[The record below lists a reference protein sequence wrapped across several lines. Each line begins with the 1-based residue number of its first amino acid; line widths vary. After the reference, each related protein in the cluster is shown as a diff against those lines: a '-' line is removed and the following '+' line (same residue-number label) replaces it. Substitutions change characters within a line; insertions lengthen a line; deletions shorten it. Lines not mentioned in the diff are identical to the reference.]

1 MKTNTKRAFSLLAS
15 LALSLTSFGQEEE
28 KKKGWADKAGP
39 DYLSPFNVIGTKADI
54 PALKG
59 SGSVIDKSDLDKFY
73 YTDIND
79 ILRQVPGVYVRPE
92 TGYGFFPNVSLRGI
106 DPNRSAKVTLM
117 EDGIPTAPTPYAD
130 PSAYYGP
137 TAGRMAGFEVLKGS
151 SSLKH
156 GPNTTGGVINY
167 LSTPIPNQQLS
178 HLRASYGTDN
188 ERVAH
193 AYSGGRTDFGGGK
206 LGYLLEL
213 YDHRSDGFHTL
224 KSLNGAPDRNAPI
237 ERTDIL
243 LKLSYEFGEGDYL
256 EFKAGR
262 MDMDADVSYQG
273 LSKADYAANPYQRYA
288 NTDTDN
294 MDADQTR
301 YYLRYNKEFSD
312 SLSMSA
318 TVFLN
323 EFNRN
328 WLKLAKVGTS
338 SASTTKVGKGVY
350 ADATLVSIL
359 KGETNG
365 YYEVKSNDRSYES
378 KGILANFDYKVG
390 INDIDVG
397 FRYIED
403 DYDKNPYYTDKYTV
417 TVAGGTTTRSK
428 VVDDGSANYAYKDA
442 EAFEAYIV
450 DDIDLGALSL
460 TPGVR
465 YSSIDYANG
474 TNSRSL
480 DDVIIGLGGT
490 YELSDTLGLFSGIH
504 QGHTFPDAES
514 VAAPAADD
522 GQLDQEESLSFEIGA
537 RGIFSDVSFEIAY
550 FNTQLKDMLVLSS
563 LNSGVPGSANIGEGS
578 VDGLE
583 VQVAT
588 DFGSDGGFGIP
599 VSASFTFTNTE
610 FESSTAPDTGYLSG
624 ASAGNEFPY
633 IPDFMMNLRGGLV
646 FDKASTY
653 LNLHYQGSSYTD
665 GGNTSELNKYGSL
678 DWSAFY
684 DVSDG
689 VTVFTKV
696 TNLTDETY
704 VHSMLPDGYRVG
716 KPRTFSVGM
725 SYDF

>member
-1 MKTNTKRAFSLLAS
+1 MKIQKLASMLASTSIAFSAF
-15 LALSLTSFGQEEE
+15 ADDHGE
-28 KKKGWADKAGP
+28 KDQ
-39 DYLSPFNVIGTKADI
+39 LSPFNVIGTKADV
-54 PALKG
+54 PSLKG
-59 SGSVIDKSDLDKFY
+59 SGAILDKSDLDKFY

-92 TGYGFFPNVSLRGI
+92 TGYGFFPNISLRGV

-130 PSAYYGP
+130 PSAYYSP
-137 TAGRMAGFEVLKGS
+137 TAGRMAGFEVLKGT

-213 YDHRSDGFHTL
+213 FDHRSDGFHTL

-262 MDMDADVSYQG
+262 MDMNADVSYQG
-273 LSKADYAANPYQRYA
+273 LSKADYATNPYQRYA

-294 MDADQTR
+294 MDSDQTR

-312 SLSMSA
+312 SLTMST

-338 SASTTKVGKGVY
+338 ASSTTKVGKGVF
-350 ADATLVSIL
+350 ADATLISVL
-359 KGETNG
+359 KGETDG
-365 YYEVKSNDRSYES
+365 YYEVKSNDRSYQS
-378 KGILANFDYKVG
+378 KGILANFDYEVG
-390 INDIDVG
+390 INDIDFG
-397 FRYIED
+397 FSYIED

-417 TVAGGTTTRSK
+417 TVAGTTTTRSK
-428 VVDDGSANYAYKDA
+428 IVDDGSANYAYKDA

-450 DDIDLGALSL
+450 DDIDFGALSL

-474 TNSRSL
+474 TNARSL
-480 DDVIIGLGGT
+480 DDVIVGLGGT

-514 VAAPAADD
+514 VAADN
-522 GQLDQEESLSFEIGA
+522 LDQEESLSFEVGA
-537 RGIFSDVSFEIAY
+537 RGVFSDISFEFAY
-550 FNTQLKDMLVLSS
+550 FNTQLKDMLVLSN
-563 LNSGVPGSANIGEGS
+563 LNNGVAGSANIGEGS
-578 VDGLE
+578 IDGLE
-583 VQVAT
+583 VQLAT
-588 DFGSDGGFGIP
+588 DLGTDGGFGIP

-610 FESSTAPDTGYLSG
+610 FESSTAPTTGYLSG

-633 IPDFMMNLRGGLV
+633 VPDFMMNLRGGLV

-653 LNLHYQGSSYTD
+653 LNFHYQGSSYTD
-665 GGNTSELNKYGSL
+665 GANSNELNKYGSL

-684 DVSDG
+684 DVSEG

-704 VHSMLPDGYRVG
+704 VQSVLPDGYRVG
-716 KPRTFSVGM
+716 KPRAVSVGM

>member
-1 MKTNTKRAFSLLAS
+1 MKIQKLASMLASTSIAFSAF
-15 LALSLTSFGQEEE
+15 ADDHGE
-28 KKKGWADKAGP
+28 KDQ
-39 DYLSPFNVIGTKADI
+39 LSPFNVIGTKADV
-54 PALKG
+54 PSLKG
-59 SGSVIDKSDLDKFY
+59 SGAILDKSDLDKFY

-92 TGYGFFPNVSLRGI
+92 TGYGFFPNISLRGV

-130 PSAYYGP
+130 PSAYYSP
-137 TAGRMAGFEVLKGS
+137 TAGRMAGFEVLKGT

-213 YDHRSDGFHTL
+213 FDHRSDGFHTL

-273 LSKADYAANPYQRYA
+273 LSKADYATNPYQRYA

-294 MDADQTR
+294 MDSDQTR

-312 SLSMSA
+312 SLTMST

-338 SASTTKVGKGVY
+338 ASSTTKVGKGVF
-350 ADATLVSIL
+350 ADATLISVL
-359 KGETNG
+359 KGETDG
-365 YYEVKSNDRSYES
+365 YYEVKSNDRSYQS
-378 KGILANFDYKVG
+378 KGILANFDYEVG
-390 INDIDVG
+390 INDIDFG
-397 FRYIED
+397 FSYIED

-417 TVAGGTTTRSK
+417 TVAGTTTTRSK
-428 VVDDGSANYAYKDA
+428 IVDDGSANYAYKDA

-450 DDIDLGALSL
+450 DDIDFGALSL

-474 TNSRSL
+474 TNARSL
-480 DDVIIGLGGT
+480 DDVIVGLGGT

-514 VAAPAADD
+514 VAADN
-522 GQLDQEESLSFEIGA
+522 LDQEESLSFEVGA
-537 RGIFSDVSFEIAY
+537 RGVFSDISFEFAY
-550 FNTQLKDMLVLSS
+550 FNTQLKDMLVLSN
-563 LNSGVPGSANIGEGS
+563 LNNGVAGSANIGEGS
-578 VDGLE
+578 IDGLE
-583 VQVAT
+583 VQLAT
-588 DFGSDGGFGIP
+588 DLGTDGGFGIP

-610 FESSTAPDTGYLSG
+610 FESSTAPTTGYLSG

-633 IPDFMMNLRGGLV
+633 VPDFMMNLRGGLV

-653 LNLHYQGSSYTD
+653 LNFHYQGSSYTD
-665 GGNTSELNKYGSL
+665 GANSNEHVGQRRPWPVCL
-678 DWSAFY
+678 WSA
-684 DVSDG
+684 SLIRGPPMGRPQTWIWASLAG
-689 VTVFTKV
+689 VTRCAIIIGRRRT
-696 TNLTDETY
+696 
-704 VHSMLPDGYRVG
+704 VG
-716 KPRTFSVGM
+716 GR
-725 SYDF
+725 

>member
-1 MKTNTKRAFSLLAS
+1 MKIQKLASMLASTSIAFSAF
-15 LALSLTSFGQEEE
+15 ADDHGE
-28 KKKGWADKAGP
+28 KDQ
-39 DYLSPFNVIGTKADI
+39 LSPFNVIGTKADV
-54 PALKG
+54 PSLKG
-59 SGSVIDKSDLDKFY
+59 SGAILDKSDLDKFY

-92 TGYGFFPNVSLRGI
+92 TGYGFFPNISLRGV

-130 PSAYYGP
+130 PSAYYSP
-137 TAGRMAGFEVLKGS
+137 TAGRMAGFEVLKGT

-213 YDHRSDGFHTL
+213 FDHRSDGFHTL

-273 LSKADYAANPYQRYA
+273 LSKADYATNPYQRYA

-294 MDADQTR
+294 MDSDQTR

-312 SLSMSA
+312 SLSLST

-328 WLKLAKVGTS
+328 WLKLAKVNS
-338 SASTTKVGKGVY
+338 TKVGKGVY
-350 ADATLVSIL
+350 SDPTLVSVL
-359 KGETNG
+359 KGDTAG
-365 YYEVKSNDRSYES
+365 TYEVKSNDRSYQS
-378 KGILANFDYKVG
+378 KGILANFDYEVG
-390 INDIDVG
+390 INDIDFG
-397 FRYIED
+397 FSYIED

-417 TVAGGTTTRSK
+417 TVAGTTTTRSK
-428 VVDDGSANYAYKDA
+428 IVDDGSANYAYKNA

-450 DDIDLGALSL
+450 DDIDFGALSL

-474 TNSRSL
+474 TNARSL
-480 DDVIIGLGGT
+480 DDVIVGLGGT

-514 VAAPAADD
+514 VAADN
-522 GQLDQEESLSFEIGA
+522 LDQEESLSFEVGA
-537 RGIFSDVSFEIAY
+537 RGVFSDISFEFAY

-563 LNSGVPGSANIGEGS
+563 LNNGVAGSANIGEGS
-578 VDGLE
+578 IDGLE
-583 VQVAT
+583 VQLAT
-588 DFGSDGGFGIP
+588 DLGTDGGFGIP

-610 FESSTAPDTGYLSG
+610 FESSTAPTTGYLSG

-633 IPDFMMNLRGGLV
+633 VPDFMMNLRGGLV

-653 LNLHYQGSSYTD
+653 LNFHYQGSSYTD
-665 GGNTSELNKYGSL
+665 GANSNELNKYGSL

-684 DVSDG
+684 DVSEG

-704 VHSMLPDGYRVG
+704 VQSVLPDGYRVG
-716 KPRTFSVGM
+716 KPRAVSVGM

>member
-1 MKTNTKRAFSLLAS
+1 MKIQKLASMLASTSIAFSAF
-15 LALSLTSFGQEEE
+15 ADDHGE
-28 KKKGWADKAGP
+28 KDQ
-39 DYLSPFNVIGTKADI
+39 LSPFNVIGTKADV
-54 PALKG
+54 PSLKG
-59 SGSVIDKSDLDKFY
+59 SGAILDKSDLDKFY

-92 TGYGFFPNVSLRGI
+92 TGYGFFPNISLRGV

-130 PSAYYGP
+130 PSAYYSP
-137 TAGRMAGFEVLKGS
+137 TAGRMAGFEVLKGT

-213 YDHRSDGFHTL
+213 FDHRSDGFHTL

-262 MDMDADVSYQG
+262 MDMNADVSYQG
-273 LSKADYAANPYQRYA
+273 LSKADYATNPYQRYA

-294 MDADQTR
+294 MDSDQTR

-312 SLSMSA
+312 SLTMST

-338 SASTTKVGKGVY
+338 ASSTTKVGKGVF
-350 ADATLVSIL
+350 ADATLISVL
-359 KGETNG
+359 KGETDG
-365 YYEVKSNDRSYES
+365 YYEVKSNDRSYQS
-378 KGILANFDYKVG
+378 KGILANFDYEVG
-390 INDIDVG
+390 INDIDFG
-397 FRYIED
+397 FSYIED

-417 TVAGGTTTRSK
+417 TVAGTTTTRSK
-428 VVDDGSANYAYKDA
+428 IVDDGSANYAYKDA

-450 DDIDLGALSL
+450 DDIDFGALSL

-474 TNSRSL
+474 TNARSL
-480 DDVIIGLGGT
+480 DDVIVGLGGT

-514 VAAPAADD
+514 VAADN
-522 GQLDQEESLSFEIGA
+522 LDQEESLSFEVGA
-537 RGIFSDVSFEIAY
+537 RGVFSDISFEFAY
-550 FNTQLKDMLVLSS
+550 FNTQLKDMLVLSN
-563 LNSGVPGSANIGEGS
+563 LNNGVAGSANIGEGS
-578 VDGLE
+578 IDGLE
-583 VQVAT
+583 VQLAT
-588 DFGSDGGFGIP
+588 DLGTDGGFGIP

-610 FESSTAPDTGYLSG
+610 FESSTAPTTGYLSG

-633 IPDFMMNLRGGLV
+633 VPDFMMNLRGGLV

-653 LNLHYQGSSYTD
+653 LNFHYQGSSYTD
-665 GGNTSELNKYGSL
+665 GANSNELNKYGSL

-684 DVSDG
+684 DVSEG

-704 VHSMLPDGYRVG
+704 VQSVLPDGYRVG
-716 KPRTFSVGM
+716 KPRTMSVGM

>member
-1 MKTNTKRAFSLLAS
+1 MKIQKLASMLASTSIAFSAF
-15 LALSLTSFGQEEE
+15 ADDHGE
-28 KKKGWADKAGP
+28 KDQ
-39 DYLSPFNVIGTKADI
+39 LSPFNVIGTKADV
-54 PALKG
+54 PSLKG
-59 SGSVIDKSDLDKFY
+59 SGAILDKSDLDKFY

-92 TGYGFFPNVSLRGI
+92 TGYGFFPNISLRGV

-130 PSAYYGP
+130 PSAYYSP
-137 TAGRMAGFEVLKGS
+137 TAGRMAGFEVLKGT

-213 YDHRSDGFHTL
+213 FDHRSDGFHTL

-273 LSKADYAANPYQRYA
+273 LSKADYATNPYQRYA

-294 MDADQTR
+294 MDSDQTR

-312 SLSMSA
+312 SLTMST

-338 SASTTKVGKGVY
+338 ASSTTKVGKGVF
-350 ADATLVSIL
+350 ADATLISVL
-359 KGETNG
+359 KGETDG
-365 YYEVKSNDRSYES
+365 YYEVKSNDRSYQS
-378 KGILANFDYKVG
+378 KGILANFDYEVG
-390 INDIDVG
+390 INDIDFG
-397 FRYIED
+397 FSYIED

-417 TVAGGTTTRSK
+417 TVAGTTTTRSK
-428 VVDDGSANYAYKDA
+428 IVDDGSANYAYKDA

-450 DDIDLGALSL
+450 DDIDFGALSL

-474 TNSRSL
+474 TNARSL
-480 DDVIIGLGGT
+480 DDVIVGLGGT

-514 VAAPAADD
+514 VAADN
-522 GQLDQEESLSFEIGA
+522 LDQEESLSFEVGA
-537 RGIFSDVSFEIAY
+537 RGVFSDISFEFAY
-550 FNTQLKDMLVLSS
+550 FNTHLKDMLVLSN
-563 LNSGVPGSANIGEGS
+563 LNNGVAGSANIGEGS
-578 VDGLE
+578 IDGLE
-583 VQVAT
+583 VQLAT
-588 DFGSDGGFGIP
+588 DLGTDGGFGIP

-610 FESSTAPDTGYLSG
+610 FESSTAPTTGYLSG

-633 IPDFMMNLRGGLV
+633 VPDFMMNLRGGLV

-653 LNLHYQGSSYTD
+653 LNFHYQGSSYTD
-665 GGNTSELNKYGSL
+665 GANSNELNKYGSL

-684 DVSDG
+684 DVSEG

-696 TNLTDETY
+696 TNLSDETY
-704 VHSMLPDGYRVG
+704 VQSVLPDGYRVG
-716 KPRTFSVGM
+716 KPRAVSVGM

>member
-1 MKTNTKRAFSLLAS
+1 MKIQKLASMLASTSIAFSAF
-15 LALSLTSFGQEEE
+15 ADDHGE
-28 KKKGWADKAGP
+28 KDQ
-39 DYLSPFNVIGTKADI
+39 LSPFNVIGTKADV
-54 PALKG
+54 PSLKG
-59 SGSVIDKSDLDKFY
+59 SGAILDKSDLDKFY

-92 TGYGFFPNVSLRGI
+92 TGYGFFPNISLRGV

-130 PSAYYGP
+130 PSAYYSP
-137 TAGRMAGFEVLKGS
+137 TAGRMAGFEVLKGT

-213 YDHRSDGFHTL
+213 FDHRSDGFHTL

-273 LSKADYAANPYQRYA
+273 LSKADYATNPYQRYA

-294 MDADQTR
+294 MDSDQTR

-312 SLSMSA
+312 SLTMST

-338 SASTTKVGKGVY
+338 ASSTTKVGKGVF
-350 ADATLVSIL
+350 ADATLISVL
-359 KGETNG
+359 KGETDG
-365 YYEVKSNDRSYES
+365 YYEVKSNDRSYQS
-378 KGILANFDYKVG
+378 KGILANFDYEVG
-390 INDIDVG
+390 INDIDFG
-397 FRYIED
+397 FSYIED

-417 TVAGGTTTRSK
+417 TVAGTTTTRSK
-428 VVDDGSANYAYKDA
+428 IVDDGSANYAYKDA

-450 DDIDLGALSL
+450 DDIDFGALSL

-474 TNSRSL
+474 TNARSL
-480 DDVIIGLGGT
+480 DDVIVGLGGT

-514 VAAPAADD
+514 VAADN
-522 GQLDQEESLSFEIGA
+522 LDQEESLSFEVGA
-537 RGIFSDVSFEIAY
+537 RGVFSDISFEFAY
-550 FNTQLKDMLVLSS
+550 FNTQLKDMLVLSN
-563 LNSGVPGSANIGEGS
+563 LNNGVAGSANIGEGS
-578 VDGLE
+578 IDGLE
-583 VQVAT
+583 VQLAT
-588 DFGSDGGFGIP
+588 DLGTDGGFGIP

-610 FESSTAPDTGYLSG
+610 FESSTAPTTGYLSG

-633 IPDFMMNLRGGLV
+633 VPDFMMNLRGGLV

-653 LNLHYQGSSYTD
+653 LNFHYQGSSYTD
-665 GGNTSELNKYGSL
+665 GANSNELNKYGSL

-684 DVSDG
+684 DVSEG

-704 VHSMLPDGYRVG
+704 VQSVLPDGYRVG
-716 KPRTFSVGM
+716 KPRAMSVGM

>member
-1 MKTNTKRAFSLLAS
+1 MKIQKLASMLASTSIAFSA
-15 LALSLTSFGQEEE
+15 F
-28 KKKGWADKAGP
+28 ADDHGNK
-39 DYLSPFNVIGTKADI
+39 DILSPFNVIGTKGDVSS
-54 PALKG
+54 LKG
-59 SGSVIDKSDLDKFY
+59 SGSILDKSDLEKFY

-79 ILRQVPGVYVRPE
+79 ILRQVPGVYIRPE
-92 TGYGFFPNVSLRGI
+92 TGYGFFPNISLRGV

-130 PSAYYGP
+130 PSAYYSP
-137 TAGRMAGFEVLKGS
+137 TAGRMAGFEILKGT

-213 YDHRSDGFHTL
+213 FDHRSDGFHTL

-294 MDADQTR
+294 MDSDQTR
-301 YYLRYNKEFSD
+301 YYIRYNKEFSD
-312 SLSMSA
+312 SLSLST

-328 WLKLAKVGTS
+328 WLKLAKVNS
-338 SASTTKVGKGVY
+338 TKVGKGVY
-350 ADATLVSIL
+350 SDPTLVSVL
-359 KGETNG
+359 KGDTAG
-365 YYEVKSNDRSYES
+365 TYEVKSNDRSYQS
-378 KGILANFDYKVG
+378 KGILANFDYEVG
-390 INDIDVG
+390 INDIDFG
-397 FRYIED
+397 FSYIED

-417 TVAGGTTTRSK
+417 TVAGSTTTRSK
-428 VVDDGSANYAYKDA
+428 IVDDGSANYAYKDA
-442 EAFEAYIV
+442 EAFEAYIT
-450 DDIDLGALSL
+450 DDIDFGALSL

-465 YSSIDYANG
+465 YSSIDYVNG
-474 TNSRSL
+474 TNARSL
-480 DDVIIGLGGT
+480 DDVIVGLGGT

-514 VAAPAADD
+514 VAADN
-522 GQLDQEESLSFEIGA
+522 LDQEESLSIEIGA
-537 RGIFSDVSFEIAY
+537 RGVFSDISFEVAY

-563 LNSGVPGSANIGEGS
+563 FNSGVLGSANIGEGS
-578 VDGLE
+578 IDGLE
-583 VQVAT
+583 VQLAT
-588 DFGSDGGFGIP
+588 DLGTDGGFGIP

-610 FESSTAPDTGYLSG
+610 FESSTAPTTGYLSG

-633 IPDFMMNLRGGLV
+633 VPDFMMNLRGGLI

-653 LNLHYQGSSYTD
+653 LNFHYQGSSYTD
-665 GGNTSELNKYGSL
+665 GANSNELNKYGSL

-684 DVSDG
+684 DISEG

-704 VHSMLPDGYRVG
+704 VHSVLPDGYRVG
-716 KPRTFSVGM
+716 KLRAISVGM

>member
-1 MKTNTKRAFSLLAS
+1 MASMALFSNNS
-15 LALSLTSFGQEEE
+15 IGQEE
-28 KKKGWADKAGP
+28 KKGWGDKASP
-39 DYLSPFNVIGTKADI
+39 DYLSPFNVIGTKADVA
-54 PALKG
+54 ALKG
-59 SGSVIDKSDLDKFY
+59 SGSVIDKSDLEKFY

-92 TGYGFFPNVSLRGI
+92 TGYGFFPNISLRGI

-130 PSAYYGP
+130 ASAYYAP
-137 TAGRMAGFEVLKGS
+137 TAGRMAGFEILKGT

-167 LSTPIPNQQLS
+167 LSTPIPDQQLS

-262 MDMDADVSYQG
+262 MDMNADVSYQG
-273 LSKADYAANPYQRYA
+273 LSQADYAANPYQRYA

-312 SLSMSA
+312 NLSMSA

-328 WLKLAKVGTS
+328 WLKLAKVNGN
-338 SASTTKVGKGVY
+338 KVGSGSVY
-350 ADATLVSIL
+350 ANTADINVL
-359 KGETNG
+359 NG
-365 YYEVKSNDRSYES
+365 TAPGSYQVKSNDRSYES
-378 KGILANFDYKVG
+378 KGILANFDYEAG
-390 INDIDVG
+390 IHDIDVG

-403 DYDKNPYYTDKYTV
+403 DYDKNQYYEDKYTV
-417 TVAGGTTTRSK
+417 TVAGGITTRSK
-428 VVDDGSANYAYKDA
+428 VVNSIANDPAKYAANPSYLDA

-450 DDIDLGALSL
+450 DDIDFGALSL

-465 YSSIDYANG
+465 YSSIDFSHGAA
-474 TNSRSL
+474 SRSL
-480 DDVIIGLGGT
+480 DDVLIGLGGT

-504 QGHTFPDAES
+504 QGHTFPDAEA
-514 VAAPAADD
+514 VATDK
-522 GQLDQEESLSFEIGA
+522 LDQEESLSFEIGA
-537 RGIFSDVSFEIAY
+537 RGIFQMFPLKWLTSTPNSLTCLFYRASTMGFSDQQISGKGP
-550 FNTQLKDMLVLSS
+550 LMVLRYRLLRTS
-563 LNSGVPGSANIGEGS
+563 VPM
-578 VDGLE
+578 E
-583 VQVAT
+583 V
-588 DFGSDGGFGIP
+588 
-599 VSASFTFTNTE
+599 
-610 FESSTAPDTGYLSG
+610 L
-624 ASAGNEFPY
+624 EFPFQLLSPSP
-633 IPDFMMNLRGGLV
+633 IRNLSLPQLQLLDTLV
-646 FDKASTY
+646 VQPQARNSPMF
-653 LNLHYQGSSYTD
+653 Q
-665 GGNTSELNKYGSL
+665 TS
-678 DWSAFY
+678 
-684 DVSDG
+684 
-689 VTVFTKV
+689 
-696 TNLTDETY
+696 
-704 VHSMLPDGYRVG
+704 
-716 KPRTFSVGM
+716 
-725 SYDF
+725 

>member
-1 MKTNTKRAFSLLAS
+1 MKIQKLASMLASTSIAFSAF
-15 LALSLTSFGQEEE
+15 ADDHGE
-28 KKKGWADKAGP
+28 KDQ
-39 DYLSPFNVIGTKADI
+39 LSPFNVIGTKADV
-54 PALKG
+54 PSLKG
-59 SGSVIDKSDLDKFY
+59 SGAILDKSDLDKFY

-92 TGYGFFPNVSLRGI
+92 TGYGFFPNISLRGV

-130 PSAYYGP
+130 PSAYYSP
-137 TAGRMAGFEVLKGS
+137 TAGRMAGFEVLKGT

-213 YDHRSDGFHTL
+213 FDHRSDGFHTL

-273 LSKADYAANPYQRYA
+273 LSKADYATNPYQRYA

-294 MDADQTR
+294 MDSDQTR

-312 SLSMSA
+312 SLTMST

-338 SASTTKVGKGVY
+338 ASSTTKVGKGVF
-350 ADATLVSIL
+350 ADATLISVL
-359 KGETNG
+359 KGETDG
-365 YYEVKSNDRSYES
+365 YYEVKSNDRSYQS
-378 KGILANFDYKVG
+378 KGILANFDYEVG
-390 INDIDVG
+390 INDIDFG
-397 FRYIED
+397 FSYIED

-417 TVAGGTTTRSK
+417 TVAGTTTTRSK
-428 VVDDGSANYAYKDA
+428 IVDDGSANYEYKDA

-450 DDIDLGALSL
+450 DDIDFGALSL

-474 TNSRSL
+474 TNARSL
-480 DDVIIGLGGT
+480 DDVIVGLGGT

-514 VAAPAADD
+514 VAADN
-522 GQLDQEESLSFEIGA
+522 LDQEESLSFEVGA
-537 RGIFSDVSFEIAY
+537 RGVFSDISFEFAY
-550 FNTQLKDMLVLSS
+550 FNTHLKDMLVLSN
-563 LNSGVPGSANIGEGS
+563 LNNGVAGSANIGEGS
-578 VDGLE
+578 IDGLE
-583 VQVAT
+583 VQLAT
-588 DFGSDGGFGIP
+588 DLGTDGGFGIP

-610 FESSTAPDTGYLSG
+610 FESSTAPTTGYLSG

-633 IPDFMMNLRGGLV
+633 VPDFMMNLRGGLV

-653 LNLHYQGSSYTD
+653 LNFHYQGSSYTD
-665 GGNTSELNKYGSL
+665 GANSNELNKYGSL

-684 DVSDG
+684 DVSER

-704 VHSMLPDGYRVG
+704 VQSVLPDGYRVG
-716 KPRTFSVGM
+716 KPRAVSVGM

>member
-1 MKTNTKRAFSLLAS
+1 MLASTSIAFSAF
-15 LALSLTSFGQEEE
+15 ADDHGE
-28 KKKGWADKAGP
+28 KDQ
-39 DYLSPFNVIGTKADI
+39 LSPFNVIGTKADV
-54 PALKG
+54 PSLKG
-59 SGSVIDKSDLDKFY
+59 SGAILDKSDLDKFY

-92 TGYGFFPNVSLRGI
+92 TGYGFFPNISLRGV

-130 PSAYYGP
+130 PSAYYSP
-137 TAGRMAGFEVLKGS
+137 TAGRMAGFEVLKGT

-213 YDHRSDGFHTL
+213 FDHRSDGFHTL

-273 LSKADYAANPYQRYA
+273 LSKADYATNPYQRYA

-294 MDADQTR
+294 MDSDQTR
-301 YYLRYNKEFSD
+301 YYLRYNKVFSD
-312 SLSMSA
+312 SLSLST

-328 WLKLAKVGTS
+328 WLKLAKVNS
-338 SASTTKVGKGVY
+338 TKVGKGVY
-350 ADATLVSIL
+350 SDPTLVSVL
-359 KGETNG
+359 KGDTAG
-365 YYEVKSNDRSYES
+365 TYEVKSNDRSYQS
-378 KGILANFDYKVG
+378 KGILANFDYEVG
-390 INDIDVG
+390 INEIDFG
-397 FRYIED
+397 FSYIED

-417 TVAGGTTTRSK
+417 TVAGTTTTRSK
-428 VVDDGSANYAYKDA
+428 IVDDGSANYAYKNA

-450 DDIDLGALSL
+450 DDIDFGALSL

-474 TNSRSL
+474 TNARSL
-480 DDVIIGLGGT
+480 DDVIVGLGGT

-514 VAAPAADD
+514 VAADN
-522 GQLDQEESLSFEIGA
+522 LDQEESLSFEVGA
-537 RGIFSDVSFEIAY
+537 RGVFSDISFEFAY

-563 LNSGVPGSANIGEGS
+563 LNNGVAGSANIGEGS
-578 VDGLE
+578 IDGLE
-583 VQVAT
+583 VQLAT
-588 DFGSDGGFGIP
+588 DLGTDGGFGIP

-610 FESSTAPDTGYLSG
+610 FESSTAPTTGYLSG

-633 IPDFMMNLRGGLV
+633 VPDFMMNLRGGLV

-653 LNLHYQGSSYTD
+653 LNFHYQGSSYTD
-665 GGNTSELNKYGSL
+665 GANSNELNKYGSL

-684 DVSDG
+684 DVSEG

-704 VHSMLPDGYRVG
+704 VQSVLPDGYRVG
-716 KPRTFSVGM
+716 KPRAMSVGM

>member
-1 MKTNTKRAFSLLAS
+1 MKIQKLASMLASTSIAFSAF
-15 LALSLTSFGQEEE
+15 ADDHGE
-28 KKKGWADKAGP
+28 KDQ
-39 DYLSPFNVIGTKADI
+39 LSPFNVIGTKADV
-54 PALKG
+54 PSLKG
-59 SGSVIDKSDLDKFY
+59 SGAILDKSDLDKFY

-92 TGYGFFPNVSLRGI
+92 TGYGFFPNISLRGV

-130 PSAYYGP
+130 PSAYYSP
-137 TAGRMAGFEVLKGS
+137 TAGRMAGFEVLKGT

-213 YDHRSDGFHTL
+213 FDHRSDGFHTL

-273 LSKADYAANPYQRYA
+273 LSKADYATNPYQRYA

-294 MDADQTR
+294 MDSDQTR

-312 SLSMSA
+312 SLTMST

-338 SASTTKVGKGVY
+338 ASSTTKVGKGVF
-350 ADATLVSIL
+350 ADATLISVL
-359 KGETNG
+359 KGETDG
-365 YYEVKSNDRSYES
+365 YYEVKSNDRSYQS
-378 KGILANFDYKVG
+378 KGILANFDYEVG
-390 INDIDVG
+390 INDIDFG
-397 FRYIED
+397 FSYIED

-417 TVAGGTTTRSK
+417 TVAGTTTTRSK
-428 VVDDGSANYAYKDA
+428 IVDDGSANYAYKDA

-450 DDIDLGALSL
+450 DDIDFGALSL

-474 TNSRSL
+474 TNARSL
-480 DDVIIGLGGT
+480 DDVIVGLGGT

-514 VAAPAADD
+514 VAADN
-522 GQLDQEESLSFEIGA
+522 LDQEESLSFEVGA
-537 RGIFSDVSFEIAY
+537 RGVFSDISFEFAY
-550 FNTQLKDMLVLSS
+550 FNTQLKDMLVLSN
-563 LNSGVPGSANIGEGS
+563 LNNGVAGSANIGEGS
-578 VDGLE
+578 IDGLE
-583 VQVAT
+583 VQLAT
-588 DFGSDGGFGIP
+588 DLGTDGGFGIP

-610 FESSTAPDTGYLSG
+610 FESSTAPTTGYLSG

-633 IPDFMMNLRGGLV
+633 VPDFMMNLRGGLV

-653 LNLHYQGSSYTD
+653 LNFHYQGSSYTD
-665 GGNTSELNKYGSL
+665 GANSNELNKYGSL

-684 DVSDG
+684 DVSEG

-704 VHSMLPDGYRVG
+704 VQSVLPDGYRVG
-716 KPRTFSVGM
+716 KPRAVSVGM

>member
-1 MKTNTKRAFSLLAS
+1 MKIQKLASMLASTSIAFSAF
-15 LALSLTSFGQEEE
+15 ADDHGE
-28 KKKGWADKAGP
+28 KDQ
-39 DYLSPFNVIGTKADI
+39 LSPFNVIGTKADV
-54 PALKG
+54 PSLKG
-59 SGSVIDKSDLDKFY
+59 SGAILDKSDLDKFY

-92 TGYGFFPNVSLRGI
+92 TGYGFFPNISLRGV

-130 PSAYYGP
+130 PSAYYSP
-137 TAGRMAGFEVLKGS
+137 TAGRMAGFEVLKGT

-213 YDHRSDGFHTL
+213 FDHRSDGFHTL

-273 LSKADYAANPYQRYA
+273 LSKADYATNPYQRYA

-294 MDADQTR
+294 MDSDQTR

-312 SLSMSA
+312 SLTMST

-338 SASTTKVGKGVY
+338 ASSTTKVGKGVF
-350 ADATLVSIL
+350 ADATLISVL
-359 KGETNG
+359 KGETDG
-365 YYEVKSNDRSYES
+365 YYEVKSNDRSYQS
-378 KGILANFDYKVG
+378 KGILANFDYEVG
-390 INDIDVG
+390 INDIDFG
-397 FRYIED
+397 FSYIED
-403 DYDKNPYYTDKYTV
+403 DYNKNPYYTDKFTV
-417 TVAGGTTTRSK
+417 TVAGTTTTRSK
-428 VVDDGSANYAYKDA
+428 IVDDGSANYAYKDA

-450 DDIDLGALSL
+450 DDIDFGALSL

-474 TNSRSL
+474 TNARSL
-480 DDVIIGLGGT
+480 DDVIVGLGGT

-514 VAAPAADD
+514 VAADN
-522 GQLDQEESLSFEIGA
+522 LDQEESLSFEVGA
-537 RGIFSDVSFEIAY
+537 RGVFSDISFEFAY
-550 FNTQLKDMLVLSS
+550 FNTQLKDMLVLSN
-563 LNSGVPGSANIGEGS
+563 LNNGVAGSANIGEGS
-578 VDGLE
+578 IDGLE
-583 VQVAT
+583 VQLAT
-588 DFGSDGGFGIP
+588 DLGTDGGFGIP

-610 FESSTAPDTGYLSG
+610 FESSTAPTTGYLSG

-633 IPDFMMNLRGGLV
+633 VPDFMMNLRGGLV

-653 LNLHYQGSSYTD
+653 LNFHYQGSSYTD
-665 GGNTSELNKYGSL
+665 GANSNELNKYGSL

-684 DVSDG
+684 DVSER

-704 VHSMLPDGYRVG
+704 VQSVLPDGYRVG
-716 KPRTFSVGM
+716 KPRAVSVGM

>member
-1 MKTNTKRAFSLLAS
+1 MKIQKLASMLASTSIAFSAF
-15 LALSLTSFGQEEE
+15 ADDHGE
-28 KKKGWADKAGP
+28 KDQ
-39 DYLSPFNVIGTKADI
+39 LSPFNVIGTKADV
-54 PALKG
+54 PSLKG
-59 SGSVIDKSDLDKFY
+59 SGAILDKSDLDKFY

-92 TGYGFFPNVSLRGI
+92 TGYGFFPNISLRGV

-130 PSAYYGP
+130 PSAYYSP
-137 TAGRMAGFEVLKGS
+137 TAGRMAGFEVLKGT

-213 YDHRSDGFHTL
+213 FDHRSDGFHTL

-273 LSKADYAANPYQRYA
+273 LSKADYATNPYQRYA

-294 MDADQTR
+294 MDSDQTR

-312 SLSMSA
+312 SLTMST

-338 SASTTKVGKGVY
+338 ASSTTKVGKGVF
-350 ADATLVSIL
+350 ADATLISVL
-359 KGETNG
+359 KGETDG
-365 YYEVKSNDRSYES
+365 YYEVKSNDRSYQS
-378 KGILANFDYKVG
+378 KGILANFDYEVG
-390 INDIDVG
+390 INDIDFG
-397 FRYIED
+397 FSYIED
-403 DYDKNPYYTDKYTV
+403 DYDKNPYYTDKYNV
-417 TVAGGTTTRSK
+417 TVAGTTTTRSK
-428 VVDDGSANYAYKDA
+428 IVDDGSANYAYKNA

-474 TNSRSL
+474 TNARSL
-480 DDVIIGLGGT
+480 DDVIVGLGGT

-514 VAAPAADD
+514 VAADN
-522 GQLDQEESLSFEIGA
+522 LDQEESLSFEVGA
-537 RGIFSDVSFEIAY
+537 RGVFSDISFEFAY
-550 FNTQLKDMLVLSS
+550 FNTQLKDMLVLSN
-563 LNSGVPGSANIGEGS
+563 LNNGVAGSANIGEGS
-578 VDGLE
+578 IDGLE
-583 VQVAT
+583 VQLAT
-588 DFGSDGGFGIP
+588 DLGTDGGFGIP

-610 FESSTAPDTGYLSG
+610 FESSTAPTTGYLSG

-633 IPDFMMNLRGGLV
+633 VPDFMMNLRGGLV

-653 LNLHYQGSSYTD
+653 LNFHYQGSSYTD
-665 GGNTSELNKYGSL
+665 GANSNELNKYGSL

-684 DVSDG
+684 DVSEG

-704 VHSMLPDGYRVG
+704 VQSVLPDGYRVG
-716 KPRTFSVGM
+716 KPRAISVGM

>member
-1 MKTNTKRAFSLLAS
+1 MKIQKLASMLASTSIAFSAF
-15 LALSLTSFGQEEE
+15 ADDHGE
-28 KKKGWADKAGP
+28 KDQ
-39 DYLSPFNVIGTKADI
+39 LSPFNVIGTKADV
-54 PALKG
+54 PSLKG
-59 SGSVIDKSDLDKFY
+59 SGAILDKSDLDKFY

-92 TGYGFFPNVSLRGI
+92 TGYGFFPNISLRGV

-130 PSAYYGP
+130 PSAYYSP
-137 TAGRMAGFEVLKGS
+137 TAGRMAGFEVLKGT

-213 YDHRSDGFHTL
+213 FDHRSDGFHTL

-273 LSKADYAANPYQRYA
+273 LSKADYATNPYQRYA

-294 MDADQTR
+294 MDSDQTR

-312 SLSMSA
+312 SLTMST

-338 SASTTKVGKGVY
+338 ASSTTKVGKGVF
-350 ADATLVSIL
+350 ADATLISVL
-359 KGETNG
+359 KGETDG
-365 YYEVKSNDRSYES
+365 YYEVKSNDRSYQS
-378 KGILANFDYKVG
+378 KGILANFDYEVG
-390 INDIDVG
+390 INDIDFG
-397 FRYIED
+397 FSYIED

-417 TVAGGTTTRSK
+417 TVAGTTTTRSK
-428 VVDDGSANYAYKDA
+428 IVDDGSANYAYKDA

-450 DDIDLGALSL
+450 DDIDFGALSL

-474 TNSRSL
+474 TNARSL
-480 DDVIIGLGGT
+480 DDVIVGLGGT

-514 VAAPAADD
+514 VAADN
-522 GQLDQEESLSFEIGA
+522 LDQEESLSFEVGA
-537 RGIFSDVSFEIAY
+537 RGVFSDISFEFAY
-550 FNTQLKDMLVLSS
+550 FNTHLKDMLVLSN
-563 LNSGVPGSANIGEGS
+563 LNNGVAGSANIGEGS
-578 VDGLE
+578 IDGLE
-583 VQVAT
+583 VQLAT
-588 DFGSDGGFGIP
+588 DLGTDGGFGIP

-610 FESSTAPDTGYLSG
+610 FESSTAPTTGYLSG

-633 IPDFMMNLRGGLV
+633 VPDFMMNLRGGLV

-653 LNLHYQGSSYTD
+653 LNFHYQGSSYTD
-665 GGNTSELNKYGSL
+665 GANSNELNKYGSL

-684 DVSDG
+684 DVSQG

-704 VHSMLPDGYRVG
+704 VQSVLPDGYRVG
-716 KPRTFSVGM
+716 KPRAVSVGM

>member
-1 MKTNTKRAFSLLAS
+1 MKIQKLASMLASTSIAFSAF
-15 LALSLTSFGQEEE
+15 ADDHGE
-28 KKKGWADKAGP
+28 KDQ
-39 DYLSPFNVIGTKADI
+39 LSPFNVIGTKADV
-54 PALKG
+54 PSLKG
-59 SGSVIDKSDLDKFY
+59 SGAILDKSDLDKFY

-92 TGYGFFPNVSLRGI
+92 TGYGFFPNISLRGV

-130 PSAYYGP
+130 PSAYYSP
-137 TAGRMAGFEVLKGS
+137 TAGRMAGFEVLKGT

-213 YDHRSDGFHTL
+213 FDHRSDGFHTL

-273 LSKADYAANPYQRYA
+273 LSKADYATNPYQRYA

-294 MDADQTR
+294 MDSDQTR
-301 YYLRYNKEFSD
+301 YYLRYNKVFSD
-312 SLSMSA
+312 SLSLST

-328 WLKLAKVGTS
+328 WLKLAKVNS
-338 SASTTKVGKGVY
+338 TKVGKGVY
-350 ADATLVSIL
+350 SDPTLVSVL
-359 KGETNG
+359 KGDTAG
-365 YYEVKSNDRSYES
+365 TYEVKSNDRSYQS
-378 KGILANFDYKVG
+378 KGILANFDYEVG
-390 INDIDVG
+390 INEIDFG
-397 FRYIED
+397 FSYIED

-417 TVAGGTTTRSK
+417 TVAGTTTTRSK
-428 VVDDGSANYAYKDA
+428 IVDDGSANYAYKNA

-450 DDIDLGALSL
+450 DDIDFGALSL

-474 TNSRSL
+474 TNARSL
-480 DDVIIGLGGT
+480 DDVIVGLGGT

-514 VAAPAADD
+514 VAADN
-522 GQLDQEESLSFEIGA
+522 LDQEESLSFEVGA
-537 RGIFSDVSFEIAY
+537 RGVFSDISFEFAY

-563 LNSGVPGSANIGEGS
+563 LNNGVAGSANIGEGS
-578 VDGLE
+578 IDGLE
-583 VQVAT
+583 VQLAT
-588 DFGSDGGFGIP
+588 DLGTDGGFGIP

-610 FESSTAPDTGYLSG
+610 FESSTAPTTGYLSG

-633 IPDFMMNLRGGLV
+633 VPDFMMNLRGGLV

-653 LNLHYQGSSYTD
+653 LNFHYQGSSYTD
-665 GGNTSELNKYGSL
+665 GANSNELNKYGSL

-684 DVSDG
+684 DVSEG

-704 VHSMLPDGYRVG
+704 VQSVLPDGYRVG
-716 KPRTFSVGM
+716 KPRAMSVGM

>member
-1 MKTNTKRAFSLLAS
+1 MKIQKLASMLASTSIAFSAF
-15 LALSLTSFGQEEE
+15 ADDHGE
-28 KKKGWADKAGP
+28 KDQ
-39 DYLSPFNVIGTKADI
+39 LSPFNVIGTKADV
-54 PALKG
+54 PSLKG
-59 SGSVIDKSDLDKFY
+59 SGAILDKSDLDKFY

-92 TGYGFFPNVSLRGI
+92 TGYGFFPNISLRGV

-130 PSAYYGP
+130 PSAYYSP
-137 TAGRMAGFEVLKGS
+137 TAGRMAGFEVLKGT

-213 YDHRSDGFHTL
+213 FDHRSDGFHTL

-273 LSKADYAANPYQRYA
+273 LSKADYATNPYQRYA

-294 MDADQTR
+294 MDSDQTR

-312 SLSMSA
+312 SLTMST

-338 SASTTKVGKGVY
+338 ASSSTKVGKGVF
-350 ADATLVSIL
+350 ADATLISVL
-359 KGETNG
+359 KGETDG
-365 YYEVKSNDRSYES
+365 YYEVKSNDRSYQS
-378 KGILANFDYKVG
+378 KGILANFDYEVG
-390 INDIDVG
+390 INDIDFG
-397 FRYIED
+397 FSYIED

-417 TVAGGTTTRSK
+417 TVAGTTTTRSK
-428 VVDDGSANYAYKDA
+428 IVDDGSANYAYKDA

-450 DDIDLGALSL
+450 DDIDFGALSL

-474 TNSRSL
+474 TNARSL
-480 DDVIIGLGGT
+480 DDVIVGLGGT

-514 VAAPAADD
+514 VAADN
-522 GQLDQEESLSFEIGA
+522 LDQEESLSFEVGA
-537 RGIFSDVSFEIAY
+537 RGVFSDISFEFAY
-550 FNTQLKDMLVLSS
+550 FNTHLKDMLVLSN
-563 LNSGVPGSANIGEGS
+563 LNNGVAGSANVGEGS
-578 VDGLE
+578 IDGLE
-583 VQVAT
+583 VQLAT
-588 DFGSDGGFGIP
+588 DLGTDGGFGIP

-610 FESSTAPDTGYLSG
+610 FESSTAPTTGYLSG

-633 IPDFMMNLRGGLV
+633 VPDFMMNLRGGLV

-653 LNLHYQGSSYTD
+653 LNFHYQGSSYTD
-665 GGNTSELNKYGSL
+665 GANSNELNKYGSL

-684 DVSDG
+684 DVSEG

-704 VHSMLPDGYRVG
+704 VQSVLPDGYRVG
-716 KPRTFSVGM
+716 KPRAVSVGM

>member
-1 MKTNTKRAFSLLAS
+1 MKIQKLASMLASTSIAFSALADDH
-15 LALSLTSFGQEEE
+15 GE
-28 KKKGWADKAGP
+28 KDQ
-39 DYLSPFNVIGTKADI
+39 LSPFNVIGTKADVSS
-54 PALKG
+54 LKG
-59 SGSVIDKSDLDKFY
+59 SGSILDKSDLEKFY

-92 TGYGFFPNVSLRGI
+92 TGYGFFPNISLRGV

-130 PSAYYGP
+130 PSAYYSP
-137 TAGRMAGFEVLKGS
+137 TAGRMAGFEILKGT

-273 LSKADYAANPYQRYA
+273 LSKADYATNPYQRYA

-294 MDADQTR
+294 MDSDQTR
-301 YYLRYNKEFSD
+301 YYIRYNKEFSD
-312 SLSMSA
+312 SLSLST

-328 WLKLAKVGTS
+328 WLKLAKVNS
-338 SASTTKVGKGVY
+338 TKVGKGVY
-350 ADATLVSIL
+350 SDPTLVSVL
-359 KGETNG
+359 KGDTAG
-365 YYEVKSNDRSYES
+365 TYEVKSNDRSYQS
-378 KGILANFDYKVG
+378 KGILANFDYEVG
-390 INDIDVG
+390 INDIDFG
-397 FRYIED
+397 FSYIED

-417 TVAGGTTTRSK
+417 TVAGTTTTRSK
-428 VVDDGSANYAYKDA
+428 IVDDGSANYAYKDA

-450 DDIDLGALSL
+450 DDIDFGALSL

-465 YSSIDYANG
+465 YSSIDYKNG
-474 TNSRSL
+474 TNARSL
-480 DDVIIGLGGT
+480 DDVIVGLRRNLRT
-490 YELSDTLGLFSGIH
+490 IRYLGAFLRDS
-504 QGHTFPDAES
+504 S
-514 VAAPAADD
+514 
-522 GQLDQEESLSFEIGA
+522 
-537 RGIFSDVSFEIAY
+537 RAY
-550 FNTQLKDMLVLSS
+550 F
-563 LNSGVPGSANIGEGS
+563 
-578 VDGLE
+578 
-583 VQVAT
+583 
-588 DFGSDGGFGIP
+588 
-599 VSASFTFTNTE
+599 
-610 FESSTAPDTGYLSG
+610 
-624 ASAGNEFPY
+624 
-633 IPDFMMNLRGGLV
+633 
-646 FDKASTY
+646 
-653 LNLHYQGSSYTD
+653 
-665 GGNTSELNKYGSL
+665 
-678 DWSAFY
+678 
-684 DVSDG
+684 
-689 VTVFTKV
+689 
-696 TNLTDETY
+696 
-704 VHSMLPDGYRVG
+704 
-716 KPRTFSVGM
+716 PRC
-725 SYDF
+725 

>member
-1 MKTNTKRAFSLLAS
+1 MKIQKLASMLASTSIAFSAF
-15 LALSLTSFGQEEE
+15 ADDHGE
-28 KKKGWADKAGP
+28 KDQ
-39 DYLSPFNVIGTKADI
+39 LSPFNVIGTKADV
-54 PALKG
+54 PSLKG
-59 SGSVIDKSDLDKFY
+59 SGAILDKSDLDKFY

-92 TGYGFFPNVSLRGI
+92 TGYGFFPNISLRGV

-130 PSAYYGP
+130 PSAYYSP
-137 TAGRMAGFEVLKGS
+137 TAGRMAGFEVLKGT

-213 YDHRSDGFHTL
+213 FDHRSDGFHTL

-273 LSKADYAANPYQRYA
+273 LSKADYATNPYQRYA

-294 MDADQTR
+294 MDSDQTR

-312 SLSMSA
+312 SLTMST

-338 SASTTKVGKGVY
+338 ASSTTKVGKGVF
-350 ADATLVSIL
+350 ADATLISVL
-359 KGETNG
+359 KGETDG
-365 YYEVKSNDRSYES
+365 YYEVKSNDRSYQS
-378 KGILANFDYKVG
+378 KGILANFDYEVG
-390 INDIDVG
+390 INDIDFG
-397 FRYIED
+397 FSYIED

-417 TVAGGTTTRSK
+417 TVAGTTTTRSK
-428 VVDDGSANYAYKDA
+428 IVDDGSANYAYKDA

-450 DDIDLGALSL
+450 DDIDFGALSL

-474 TNSRSL
+474 TNARSL
-480 DDVIIGLGGT
+480 DDVIVGLGGT

-514 VAAPAADD
+514 VAADN
-522 GQLDQEESLSFEIGA
+522 LDQEESLSFEVGA
-537 RGIFSDVSFEIAY
+537 RGVFSDISFEFAY
-550 FNTQLKDMLVLSS
+550 FNTHLKDMLVLSN
-563 LNSGVPGSANIGEGS
+563 LNNGVAGSANIGEGS
-578 VDGLE
+578 IDGLE
-583 VQVAT
+583 VQLAT
-588 DFGSDGGFGIP
+588 DLGTDGGFGIP

-610 FESSTAPDTGYLSG
+610 FESSTAPTTGYLSG

-633 IPDFMMNLRGGLV
+633 VPDFMMNLRGGLV

-653 LNLHYQGSSYTD
+653 LNFHYQGSSYTD
-665 GGNTSELNKYGSL
+665 GANSNELNKYGSL

-684 DVSDG
+684 DVSEG

-704 VHSMLPDGYRVG
+704 VQSVLPDGYRVG
-716 KPRTFSVGM
+716 KPRAVSVGM

>member
-1 MKTNTKRAFSLLAS
+1 MKIQKLASMLASTSIAFSAF
-15 LALSLTSFGQEEE
+15 ADDHGE
-28 KKKGWADKAGP
+28 KDQ
-39 DYLSPFNVIGTKADI
+39 LSPFNVIGTKADV
-54 PALKG
+54 PSLKG
-59 SGSVIDKSDLDKFY
+59 SGAILDKSDLDKFY

-92 TGYGFFPNVSLRGI
+92 TGYGFFPNISLRGV

-130 PSAYYGP
+130 PSAYYSP
-137 TAGRMAGFEVLKGS
+137 TAGRMAGFEVLKGT

-213 YDHRSDGFHTL
+213 FDHRSDGFHTL

-273 LSKADYAANPYQRYA
+273 LSKADYATNPYQRYA

-294 MDADQTR
+294 MDSDQTR

-312 SLSMSA
+312 SLTMST

-328 WLKLAKVGTS
+328 WLKLAKVNS
-338 SASTTKVGKGVY
+338 TKVGKGVY
-350 ADATLVSIL
+350 SDPTLVSVL
-359 KGETNG
+359 KGDTAG
-365 YYEVKSNDRSYES
+365 TYEVKSNDRSYQS
-378 KGILANFDYKVG
+378 KGILANFDYEVG
-390 INDIDVG
+390 INEIDFG
-397 FRYIED
+397 FSYIED

-417 TVAGGTTTRSK
+417 TVAGTTTTRSK
-428 VVDDGSANYAYKDA
+428 IVDDGSANYAYKNA

-450 DDIDLGALSL
+450 DDIDFGALSL

-474 TNSRSL
+474 TNARSL
-480 DDVIIGLGGT
+480 DDVIVGLGGT

-514 VAAPAADD
+514 VAADN
-522 GQLDQEESLSFEIGA
+522 LDQEESLSFEVGA
-537 RGIFSDVSFEIAY
+537 RGVFSDISFEFAY

-563 LNSGVPGSANIGEGS
+563 LNNGVAGSANIGEGS
-578 VDGLE
+578 IDGLE
-583 VQVAT
+583 VQLAT
-588 DFGSDGGFGIP
+588 DLGTDGGFGIP

-610 FESSTAPDTGYLSG
+610 FESSTAPTTGYLSG

-633 IPDFMMNLRGGLV
+633 VPDFMMNLRGGLV

-653 LNLHYQGSSYTD
+653 LNFHYQGSSYTD
-665 GGNTSELNKYGSL
+665 GANSNELNKYGSL

-684 DVSDG
+684 DVSEG

-704 VHSMLPDGYRVG
+704 VQSVLPDGYRVG
-716 KPRTFSVGM
+716 KPRTISVGM

>member
-1 MKTNTKRAFSLLAS
+1 MKIQKLASMLASTSIAFSA
-15 LALSLTSFGQEEE
+15 F
-28 KKKGWADKAGP
+28 ADDHGNK
-39 DYLSPFNVIGTKADI
+39 DILSPFNVIGTKGDVSS
-54 PALKG
+54 LKG
-59 SGSVIDKSDLDKFY
+59 SGSILDKSDLEKFY

-79 ILRQVPGVYVRPE
+79 ILRQVPGVYIRPE
-92 TGYGFFPNVSLRGI
+92 TGYGFFPNISLRGV

-130 PSAYYGP
+130 PSAYYSP
-137 TAGRMAGFEVLKGS
+137 TAGRMAGFEILKGT

-213 YDHRSDGFHTL
+213 FDHRSDGFHTL

-294 MDADQTR
+294 MDSDQTR
-301 YYLRYNKEFSD
+301 YYIRYNKEFSD
-312 SLSMSA
+312 SLSLST

-328 WLKLAKVGTS
+328 WLKLAKVNS
-338 SASTTKVGKGVY
+338 TKVGKGVY
-350 ADATLVSIL
+350 SDPTLVSVL
-359 KGETNG
+359 KGDTAG
-365 YYEVKSNDRSYES
+365 TYEVKSNDRSYQS
-378 KGILANFDYKVG
+378 KGILANFDYEVG
-390 INDIDVG
+390 INDIDFG
-397 FRYIED
+397 FSYIED

-417 TVAGGTTTRSK
+417 TVAGSTTTRSK
-428 VVDDGSANYAYKDA
+428 IVDDGSANYAYKDA
-442 EAFEAYIV
+442 EAFEAYIT
-450 DDIDLGALSL
+450 DDIDFGALSL

-465 YSSIDYANG
+465 YSSIDYVNG
-474 TNSRSL
+474 TNARSL
-480 DDVIIGLGGT
+480 DDVIVGLGGT

-514 VAAPAADD
+514 VAADN
-522 GQLDQEESLSFEIGA
+522 LDQEESLSIEIGA
-537 RGIFSDVSFEIAY
+537 RGVFSDISFEVAY

-563 LNSGVPGSANIGEGS
+563 LNSGVLGSANIGEGS
-578 VDGLE
+578 IDGLE
-583 VQVAT
+583 VQLAT
-588 DFGSDGGFGIP
+588 DLGNDGGFGIP

-610 FESSTAPDTGYLSG
+610 FESSTAPTTGYLSG

-633 IPDFMMNLRGGLV
+633 VPDFMMNLRGGLI

-653 LNLHYQGSSYTD
+653 LNFHYQGSSYTD
-665 GGNTSELNKYGSL
+665 GANSNELNKYGSL

-684 DVSDG
+684 DISEG

-704 VHSMLPDGYRVG
+704 VHSVLPDGYRVG
-716 KPRTFSVGM
+716 KPRAISVGM

>member
-1 MKTNTKRAFSLLAS
+1 MKIQKLASMLASTSIAFSAF
-15 LALSLTSFGQEEE
+15 ADDHGE
-28 KKKGWADKAGP
+28 KDQ
-39 DYLSPFNVIGTKADI
+39 LSPFNVIGTKADV
-54 PALKG
+54 PSLKG
-59 SGSVIDKSDLDKFY
+59 SGAILDKSDLDKFY

-92 TGYGFFPNVSLRGI
+92 TGYGFFPNISLRGV

-130 PSAYYGP
+130 PSAYYSP
-137 TAGRMAGFEVLKGS
+137 TAGRMAGFEVLKGT

-213 YDHRSDGFHTL
+213 FDHRSDGFHTL

-273 LSKADYAANPYQRYA
+273 LSKADYATNPYQRYA

-294 MDADQTR
+294 MDSDQTR

-312 SLSMSA
+312 SLTMST

-338 SASTTKVGKGVY
+338 ASSTTKVGKGVF
-350 ADATLVSIL
+350 ADATLISVL
-359 KGETNG
+359 KGETDG
-365 YYEVKSNDRSYES
+365 YYEVKSNDRSYQS
-378 KGILANFDYKVG
+378 KGILANFDYEVG
-390 INDIDVG
+390 INDIDFG
-397 FRYIED
+397 FSYIED

-417 TVAGGTTTRSK
+417 TVAGTTTTRSK
-428 VVDDGSANYAYKDA
+428 IVDDGSANYAYKDA

-450 DDIDLGALSL
+450 DDIDFGALSL

-474 TNSRSL
+474 TNARSL
-480 DDVIIGLGGT
+480 DDVIVGLGGT

-514 VAAPAADD
+514 VAADN
-522 GQLDQEESLSFEIGA
+522 LDQEESLSFEVGA
-537 RGIFSDVSFEIAY
+537 RGVFSDISFEFAY
-550 FNTQLKDMLVLSS
+550 FNTQLKDMLVLSN
-563 LNSGVPGSANIGEGS
+563 LNNGVAGSANIGEGS
-578 VDGLE
+578 IDGLE
-583 VQVAT
+583 VQLAT
-588 DFGSDGGFGIP
+588 ELGTDGGFGIP

-610 FESSTAPDTGYLSG
+610 FESSTAPTTGYLSG

-633 IPDFMMNLRGGLV
+633 VPDFMMNLRGGLV

-653 LNLHYQGSSYTD
+653 LNFHYQGSSYTD
-665 GGNTSELNKYGSL
+665 GANSNELNKYGSL

-684 DVSDG
+684 DVSEG

-704 VHSMLPDGYRVG
+704 VQSVLPDGYRVG
-716 KPRTFSVGM
+716 KPRAVSVGM

>member
-1 MKTNTKRAFSLLAS
+1 MKIQKLASMLASTSIAFSAF
-15 LALSLTSFGQEEE
+15 ADDHGE
-28 KKKGWADKAGP
+28 KDQ
-39 DYLSPFNVIGTKADI
+39 LSPFNVIGTKADV
-54 PALKG
+54 PSLKG
-59 SGSVIDKSDLDKFY
+59 SGAILDKSDLDKFY

-92 TGYGFFPNVSLRGI
+92 TGYGFFPNISLRGV

-130 PSAYYGP
+130 PSAYYSP
-137 TAGRMAGFEVLKGS
+137 TAGRMAGFEVLKGT

-213 YDHRSDGFHTL
+213 FDHRSDGFHTL

-273 LSKADYAANPYQRYA
+273 LSKADYATNPYQRYA

-294 MDADQTR
+294 MDSDQTR

-312 SLSMSA
+312 SLTMST

-338 SASTTKVGKGVY
+338 ASSTTKVGKGVF
-350 ADATLVSIL
+350 ADATLISVL
-359 KGETNG
+359 KGETDG
-365 YYEVKSNDRSYES
+365 YYEVKSNDRSYQS
-378 KGILANFDYKVG
+378 KGILANFDYEVG
-390 INDIDVG
+390 INDIDFG
-397 FRYIED
+397 FSYIED

-417 TVAGGTTTRSK
+417 TVAGTTTTRSK
-428 VVDDGSANYAYKDA
+428 IVDDGSANYAYKDA

-450 DDIDLGALSL
+450 DDIDFGALSL

-474 TNSRSL
+474 TNARSL
-480 DDVIIGLGGT
+480 DDVIVGLGGT

-514 VAAPAADD
+514 VAADN
-522 GQLDQEESLSFEIGA
+522 LDQEESLSFEVGA
-537 RGIFSDVSFEIAY
+537 RGVFSDISFEFAY
-550 FNTQLKDMLVLSS
+550 FNTHLKDMLVLSN
-563 LNSGVPGSANIGEGS
+563 LNNGVAGSANIGEGS
-578 VDGLE
+578 IDGLE
-583 VQVAT
+583 VQLAT
-588 DFGSDGGFGIP
+588 ELGTDGGFGIP

-610 FESSTAPDTGYLSG
+610 FESSTAPTTGYLSG

-633 IPDFMMNLRGGLV
+633 VPDFMMNLRGGLV

-653 LNLHYQGSSYTD
+653 LNFHYQGSSYTD
-665 GGNTSELNKYGSL
+665 GANSNELNKYGSL

-684 DVSDG
+684 DVSEG

-704 VHSMLPDGYRVG
+704 VQSVLPDGYRVG
-716 KPRTFSVGM
+716 KPRAVSVGM

>member
-1 MKTNTKRAFSLLAS
+1 MASMALFSNNS
-15 LALSLTSFGQEEE
+15 IGQEE
-28 KKKGWADKAGP
+28 KKGWGDKASP
-39 DYLSPFNVIGTKADI
+39 DYLSPFNVIGTKADV

-59 SGSVIDKSDLDKFY
+59 SGSVIDKSDLEKFY

-92 TGYGFFPNVSLRGI
+92 TGYGFFPNISLRGI

-130 PSAYYGP
+130 ASAYYAP
-137 TAGRMAGFEVLKGS
+137 TAGRMAGFEILKGT

-167 LSTPIPNQQLS
+167 LSTPIPDQQLS

-262 MDMDADVSYQG
+262 MDMNADVSYQG
-273 LSKADYAANPYQRYA
+273 LSQADYAANPYQRYA

-312 SLSMSA
+312 NLSMSA

-328 WLKLAKVGTS
+328 WLKLAKVNGN
-338 SASTTKVGKGVY
+338 KVGSGSVY
-350 ADATLVSIL
+350 ANTADINVL
-359 KGETNG
+359 NG
-365 YYEVKSNDRSYES
+365 TAPGSYQVKSNDRSYES
-378 KGILANFDYKVG
+378 KGILANFDYEAG
-390 INDIDVG
+390 IHDIDVG

-403 DYDKNPYYTDKYTV
+403 DYDKNQYYEDKYTV
-417 TVAGGTTTRSK
+417 TVAGGITTRSK
-428 VVDDGSANYAYKDA
+428 VVNSIANDPAKYAANPSYLDA

-450 DDIDLGALSL
+450 DDIDFGALSL

-465 YSSIDYANG
+465 YSSIDFSHGAA
-474 TNSRSL
+474 SRSL
-480 DDVIIGLGGT
+480 DDVLIGLGGT

-504 QGHTFPDAES
+504 QGHTFPDAEA
-514 VAAPAADD
+514 VATDK
-522 GQLDQEESLSFEIGA
+522 LDQEESLSFEIGA
-537 RGIFSDVSFEIAY
+537 RGIFSDVSFEVAY
-550 FNTQLKDMLVLSS
+550 FNTQLTDMLVLSS
-563 LNSGVPGSANIGEGS
+563 LNNGVLGSANIGEGS

-610 FESSTAPDTGYLSG
+610 FESSTAPTTGYLSG
-624 ASAGNEFPY
+624 ATPGKEFPY
-633 IPDFMMNLRGGLV
+633 VPDFMMNIRGGLV
-646 FDKASTY
+646 FDKASTF

-678 DWSAFY
+678 DWSGFY

-696 TNLTDETY
+696 TNVTDETY

>member
-1 MKTNTKRAFSLLAS
+1 MKIQKLASMLASTSIAFSALADDH
-15 LALSLTSFGQEEE
+15 GE
-28 KKKGWADKAGP
+28 KDQ
-39 DYLSPFNVIGTKADI
+39 LSPFNVIGTKTDI
-54 PALKG
+54 SSLKG
-59 SGSVIDKSDLDKFY
+59 SGSILDKTDLEKFY

-79 ILRQVPGVYVRPE
+79 ILREVPGVYVRPE
-92 TGYGFFPNVSLRGI
+92 TGYGFFPNISLRGV

-130 PSAYYGP
+130 PSAYYSP
-137 TAGRMAGFEVLKGS
+137 TAGRMAGFEILKGT

-273 LSKADYAANPYQRYA
+273 LSKADYATNPYQRYA

-294 MDADQTR
+294 MDSDQTR
-301 YYLRYNKEFSD
+301 YYIRYNKEFSD
-312 SLSMSA
+312 SLSLST

-328 WLKLAKVGTS
+328 WLKLAKVNS
-338 SASTTKVGKGVY
+338 TKVGKGVY
-350 ADATLVSIL
+350 SDPTLVSVL
-359 KGETNG
+359 KGDTAG
-365 YYEVKSNDRSYES
+365 TYEVKSNDRSYQS
-378 KGILANFDYKVG
+378 KGILANFDYEVG
-390 INDIDVG
+390 INDIDFG
-397 FRYIED
+397 FSYIED

-417 TVAGGTTTRSK
+417 TVAGTTTTRSK
-428 VVDDGSANYAYKDA
+428 IVDDGSANYAYKDA

-450 DDIDLGALSL
+450 DDIDFGALSL

-465 YSSIDYANG
+465 YSSIDYKNG
-474 TNSRSL
+474 TNARSL
-480 DDVIIGLGGT
+480 NDMIVGLGGT

-514 VAAPAADD
+514 VAADN
-522 GQLDQEESLSFEIGA
+522 LDQEESLSFEVGA
-537 RGIFSDVSFEIAY
+537 RGVFSDISYEVAY
-550 FNTQLKDMLVLSS
+550 FNTQLKDMLVLSKPQQRS
-563 LNSGVPGSANIGEGS
+563 CSGQQI
-578 VDGLE
+578 
-583 VQVAT
+583 
-588 DFGSDGGFGIP
+588 
-599 VSASFTFTNTE
+599 
-610 FESSTAPDTGYLSG
+610 
-624 ASAGNEFPY
+624 
-633 IPDFMMNLRGGLV
+633 
-646 FDKASTY
+646 
-653 LNLHYQGSSYTD
+653 
-665 GGNTSELNKYGSL
+665 
-678 DWSAFY
+678 
-684 DVSDG
+684 
-689 VTVFTKV
+689 
-696 TNLTDETY
+696 
-704 VHSMLPDGYRVG
+704 
-716 KPRTFSVGM
+716 
-725 SYDF
+725 

>member
-1 MKTNTKRAFSLLAS
+1 MKIQKLASMLASTSIAFSAF
-15 LALSLTSFGQEEE
+15 ADDHGE
-28 KKKGWADKAGP
+28 KDQ
-39 DYLSPFNVIGTKADI
+39 LSPFNVIGTKADV
-54 PALKG
+54 PSLKG
-59 SGSVIDKSDLDKFY
+59 SGAILDKSDLDKFY

-92 TGYGFFPNVSLRGI
+92 TGYGFFPNISLRGV

-130 PSAYYGP
+130 PSAYYSP
-137 TAGRMAGFEVLKGS
+137 TAGRMAGFEVLKGT

-213 YDHRSDGFHTL
+213 FDHCSDGFHTL

-273 LSKADYAANPYQRYA
+273 LSKADYATNPYQRYA

-294 MDADQTR
+294 MDSDQTR

-312 SLSMSA
+312 SLTMST

-338 SASTTKVGKGVY
+338 ASSTTKVGKGVF
-350 ADATLVSIL
+350 ADATLISVL
-359 KGETNG
+359 KGETDG
-365 YYEVKSNDRSYES
+365 YYEVKSNDRSYQS
-378 KGILANFDYKVG
+378 KGILANFDYEVG
-390 INDIDVG
+390 INDIDFG
-397 FRYIED
+397 FSYIED

-417 TVAGGTTTRSK
+417 TVAGTTTTRSK
-428 VVDDGSANYAYKDA
+428 IVDDGSANYAYKDA

-450 DDIDLGALSL
+450 DDIDFGALSL

-474 TNSRSL
+474 TNARSL
-480 DDVIIGLGGT
+480 DDVIVGLGGT

-514 VAAPAADD
+514 VAADN
-522 GQLDQEESLSFEIGA
+522 LDQEESLSFEVGA
-537 RGIFSDVSFEIAY
+537 RGVFSDISFEFAY
-550 FNTQLKDMLVLSS
+550 FNTQLKDMLVLSN
-563 LNSGVPGSANIGEGS
+563 LNNGVAGSANIGEGS
-578 VDGLE
+578 IDGLE
-583 VQVAT
+583 VQLAT
-588 DFGSDGGFGIP
+588 DLGTDGGFGIP

-610 FESSTAPDTGYLSG
+610 FESSTAPTTGYLSG

-633 IPDFMMNLRGGLV
+633 VPDFMMNLRGGLV

-653 LNLHYQGSSYTD
+653 LNFHYQGSSYTD
-665 GGNTSELNKYGSL
+665 GANSNELNKYGSL

-684 DVSDG
+684 DVSEG

-704 VHSMLPDGYRVG
+704 VQSVLPDGYRVG
-716 KPRTFSVGM
+716 KPRAVSVGM

>member
-1 MKTNTKRAFSLLAS
+1 MKIQKLASMLASTSIAFSAF
-15 LALSLTSFGQEEE
+15 ADDHGE
-28 KKKGWADKAGP
+28 KDQ
-39 DYLSPFNVIGTKADI
+39 LSPFNVIGTKADV
-54 PALKG
+54 PSLKG
-59 SGSVIDKSDLDKFY
+59 SGAILDKSDLDKFY

-92 TGYGFFPNVSLRGI
+92 TGYGFFPNISLRGV

-130 PSAYYGP
+130 PSAYYSP
-137 TAGRMAGFEVLKGS
+137 TAGRMAGFEVLKGT

-213 YDHRSDGFHTL
+213 FDHRSDGFHTL

-262 MDMDADVSYQG
+262 MDMNADVSYQG
-273 LSKADYAANPYQRYA
+273 LSKADYATNPYQRYA

-294 MDADQTR
+294 MDSDQTR

-312 SLSMSA
+312 SLTMST

-338 SASTTKVGKGVY
+338 ASSTTKVGKGVF
-350 ADATLVSIL
+350 ADATLISVL
-359 KGETNG
+359 KGETDG
-365 YYEVKSNDRSYES
+365 YYEVKSNDRSYQS
-378 KGILANFDYKVG
+378 KGILANFDYEVG
-390 INDIDVG
+390 INDIDFG
-397 FRYIED
+397 FSYIED

-417 TVAGGTTTRSK
+417 TVAGTTTTRSK
-428 VVDDGSANYAYKDA
+428 IVDDGSANYAYKDA

-450 DDIDLGALSL
+450 DDIDFGALSL

-474 TNSRSL
+474 TNARSL
-480 DDVIIGLGGT
+480 DDVIVGLGGT

-514 VAAPAADD
+514 VAADN
-522 GQLDQEESLSFEIGA
+522 LDQEESLSFEVGA
-537 RGIFSDVSFEIAY
+537 RGVFSDISFEFAY
-550 FNTQLKDMLVLSS
+550 FNTHLKDMLVLSN
-563 LNSGVPGSANIGEGS
+563 LNNGVAGSANIGEGS
-578 VDGLE
+578 IDGLE
-583 VQVAT
+583 VQLAT
-588 DFGSDGGFGIP
+588 DLGTDGGFGIP

-610 FESSTAPDTGYLSG
+610 FESSTAPTTGYLSG
-624 ASAGNEFPY
+624 ASTGNEFPY
-633 IPDFMMNLRGGLV
+633 VPDFMMNLRGGLV

-653 LNLHYQGSSYTD
+653 LNFHYQGSSYTD
-665 GGNTSELNKYGSL
+665 GANSNELNKYGSL

-684 DVSDG
+684 DVSEG

-704 VHSMLPDGYRVG
+704 VQSVLPDGYRVG
-716 KPRTFSVGM
+716 KPRAVSVGM

>member
-1 MKTNTKRAFSLLAS
+1 MKIQKLASMLASTSIAFSAF
-15 LALSLTSFGQEEE
+15 ADDHGE
-28 KKKGWADKAGP
+28 KDQ
-39 DYLSPFNVIGTKADI
+39 LSPFNVIGTKADV
-54 PALKG
+54 PSLKG
-59 SGSVIDKSDLDKFY
+59 SGAILDKSDLDKFY

-92 TGYGFFPNVSLRGI
+92 TGYGFFPNISLRGV

-130 PSAYYGP
+130 PSAYYSP
-137 TAGRMAGFEVLKGS
+137 TAGRMAGFEVLKGT

-213 YDHRSDGFHTL
+213 FDHRSDGFHTL

-273 LSKADYAANPYQRYA
+273 LSKADYATNPYQRYA

-294 MDADQTR
+294 MDSDQTR

-312 SLSMSA
+312 SLTMST

-338 SASTTKVGKGVY
+338 ASSTTKVGKGVF
-350 ADATLVSIL
+350 ADATLISVL
-359 KGETNG
+359 KGETDG
-365 YYEVKSNDRSYES
+365 YYEVKGNDRSYQS
-378 KGILANFDYKVG
+378 KGILANFDYEVG
-390 INDIDVG
+390 INDIDFG
-397 FRYIED
+397 FSYIED

-417 TVAGGTTTRSK
+417 TVAGTTTTRSK
-428 VVDDGSANYAYKDA
+428 IVDDDSANYAYKDA

-450 DDIDLGALSL
+450 DDIDFGALSL

-474 TNSRSL
+474 TNARSL
-480 DDVIIGLGGT
+480 DDVIVGLGGT

-514 VAAPAADD
+514 VAADN
-522 GQLDQEESLSFEIGA
+522 LDQEESLSFEVGA
-537 RGIFSDVSFEIAY
+537 RGVFSDISFEFAY
-550 FNTQLKDMLVLSS
+550 FNTHLKDMLVLSN
-563 LNSGVPGSANIGEGS
+563 LNNGVAGSANIGEGS
-578 VDGLE
+578 IDGLE
-583 VQVAT
+583 VQLAT
-588 DFGSDGGFGIP
+588 DLGTDGGFGIP

-610 FESSTAPDTGYLSG
+610 FESSTAPTTGYLSG

-633 IPDFMMNLRGGLV
+633 VPDFMMNLRGGLV

-653 LNLHYQGSSYTD
+653 LNFHYQGSSYTD
-665 GGNTSELNKYGSL
+665 GANSNELNKYGSL

-684 DVSDG
+684 DVSEG

-704 VHSMLPDGYRVG
+704 VQSVLPDGYRVG
-716 KPRTFSVGM
+716 KPRAVSVGM

>member
-1 MKTNTKRAFSLLAS
+1 MKIQKLASMLASTSIAFSAF
-15 LALSLTSFGQEEE
+15 ADDHGE
-28 KKKGWADKAGP
+28 KDQ
-39 DYLSPFNVIGTKADI
+39 LSPFNVIGTKADV
-54 PALKG
+54 PSLKG
-59 SGSVIDKSDLDKFY
+59 SGAILDKSDLDKFY

-92 TGYGFFPNVSLRGI
+92 TGYGFFPNISLRGV

-130 PSAYYGP
+130 PSAYYSP
-137 TAGRMAGFEVLKGS
+137 TAGRMAGFEVLKGT

-213 YDHRSDGFHTL
+213 FDHRSDGFHTL

-273 LSKADYAANPYQRYA
+273 LSKADYATNPYQRYA

-294 MDADQTR
+294 MDSDQTR

-312 SLSMSA
+312 SLTMST

-338 SASTTKVGKGVY
+338 ASSTTKVGKGVF
-350 ADATLVSIL
+350 ADATLISVL
-359 KGETNG
+359 KGETDG
-365 YYEVKSNDRSYES
+365 YYEVKSNDRSYQS
-378 KGILANFDYKVG
+378 KGILANFDYEVG
-390 INDIDVG
+390 INDIDFG
-397 FRYIED
+397 FSYIED

-417 TVAGGTTTRSK
+417 TVAGTTTTRSK
-428 VVDDGSANYAYKDA
+428 IVDDGSANYAYKDA

-450 DDIDLGALSL
+450 DDIDFGALSL

-474 TNSRSL
+474 TNARSL
-480 DDVIIGLGGT
+480 DDVIVGLGGT

-514 VAAPAADD
+514 VAADN
-522 GQLDQEESLSFEIGA
+522 LDQEESLSFEVGA
-537 RGIFSDVSFEIAY
+537 RGVFSDISFEFAY
-550 FNTQLKDMLVLSS
+550 FNTQLKDMLVLSN
-563 LNSGVPGSANIGEGS
+563 LNNGVAGSANIGEGS
-578 VDGLE
+578 IDGLE
-583 VQVAT
+583 VQLAT
-588 DFGSDGGFGIP
+588 DLGTDGGFGIP

-610 FESSTAPDTGYLSG
+610 FESSTAPTTGYLSG

-633 IPDFMMNLRGGLV
+633 VPDFMMNLRGGLV

-653 LNLHYQGSSYTD
+653 LNFHYQGSSYID
-665 GGNTSELNKYGSL
+665 GANSNDLNKYGSL

-684 DVSDG
+684 DVSEG

-704 VHSMLPDGYRVG
+704 VQSVLPDGYRVG
-716 KPRTFSVGM
+716 KPRAVSVGM

>member
-1 MKTNTKRAFSLLAS
+1 MKIQKLASMLASTSIAFSAF
-15 LALSLTSFGQEEE
+15 ADDHGE
-28 KKKGWADKAGP
+28 KDQ
-39 DYLSPFNVIGTKADI
+39 LSPFNVIGTKADV
-54 PALKG
+54 PSLKG
-59 SGSVIDKSDLDKFY
+59 SGAILDKSDLDKFY

-92 TGYGFFPNVSLRGI
+92 TGYGFFPNISLRGV

-130 PSAYYGP
+130 PSAYYSP
-137 TAGRMAGFEVLKGS
+137 TAGRMAGFEVLKGT

-213 YDHRSDGFHTL
+213 FDHRSDGFHTL

-262 MDMDADVSYQG
+262 MDMNADVSYQG
-273 LSKADYAANPYQRYA
+273 LSKADYATNPYQRYA

-294 MDADQTR
+294 MDSDQTR

-312 SLSMSA
+312 SLTMST

-338 SASTTKVGKGVY
+338 ASSTTKVGKGVF
-350 ADATLVSIL
+350 ADATLISVL
-359 KGETNG
+359 KGETDG
-365 YYEVKSNDRSYES
+365 YYEVKSNDRSYQS
-378 KGILANFDYKVG
+378 KGILANFDYEVG
-390 INDIDVG
+390 INDIDFG
-397 FRYIED
+397 FSYIED

-417 TVAGGTTTRSK
+417 TVAGTTTTRSK
-428 VVDDGSANYAYKDA
+428 IVDDGSANYAYKDA

-450 DDIDLGALSL
+450 DDIDFGALSL

-474 TNSRSL
+474 TNARSL
-480 DDVIIGLGGT
+480 DDVIVGLGGT

-514 VAAPAADD
+514 VAADN
-522 GQLDQEESLSFEIGA
+522 LDQEESLSFEVGA
-537 RGIFSDVSFEIAY
+537 RGVFSDISFEFAY
-550 FNTQLKDMLVLSS
+550 FNTHLKDMLVLSN
-563 LNSGVPGSANIGEGS
+563 LNNGVAGSANIGEGS
-578 VDGLE
+578 IDGLE
-583 VQVAT
+583 VQLAT
-588 DFGSDGGFGIP
+588 DLGTDGGFGIP

-610 FESSTAPDTGYLSG
+610 FESSTAPTTGYLSG

-633 IPDFMMNLRGGLV
+633 VPDFMMNLRGGLV

-653 LNLHYQGSSYTD
+653 LNFHYQGSSYTD
-665 GGNTSELNKYGSL
+665 GANSNELNKYGSL

-684 DVSDG
+684 DVSEG

-704 VHSMLPDGYRVG
+704 VQSVLPDGYRVG
-716 KPRTFSVGM
+716 KPRAVSVGM

>member
-1 MKTNTKRAFSLLAS
+1 MKLQNLAS
-15 LALSLTSFGQEEE
+15 LLLSVSVAFSISADVDQE
-28 KKKGWADKAGP
+28 KDLLA
-39 DYLSPFNVIGTKADI
+39 PFNVIGTKADI
-54 PALKG
+54 PFLQG
-59 SGSVIDKSDLDKFY
+59 SGSILDKSDLDKFY

-92 TGYGFFPNVSLRGI
+92 TGYGFFPNVSLRGV

-130 PSAYYGP
+130 PSAYYSP
-137 TAGRMAGFEVLKGS
+137 TAGRMAGFEVLKGT

-193 AYSGGRTDFGGGK
+193 AYSGGRTEFGGGK

-213 YDHRSDGFHTL
+213 FDHRSDGFHTL

-243 LKLSYEFGEGDYL
+243 LKLSYEFAEGDYL
-256 EFKAGR
+256 ELKAGR

-273 LSKADYAANPYQRYA
+273 LSKADYASNPYQRYA

-294 MDADQTR
+294 MDSDQTR
-301 YYLRYNKEFSD
+301 YYIRYNKDFSD
-312 SLSMSA
+312 SLSLST

-328 WLKLAKVGTS
+328 WLKLAKVNS
-338 SASTTKVGKGVY
+338 TKVGKGVY
-350 ADATLVSIL
+350 SDPTLVSVL
-359 KGETNG
+359 KGDSAGT
-365 YYEVKSNDRSYES
+365 YEVKSNDRSYQS
-378 KGILANFDYKVG
+378 KGILANFDYEVG
-390 INDIDVG
+390 INDIDFG
-397 FRYIED
+397 FSYIED
-403 DYDKNPYYTDKYTV
+403 DYDKNPYYTDEYTV
-417 TVAGGTTTRSK
+417 TVAGGITTRSK
-428 VVDDGSANYAYKDA
+428 VVIPGSANYAYKDA

-450 DDIDLGALSL
+450 DDIDFGTLRL

-465 YSSIDYANG
+465 YSSIDYTNGAN
-474 TNSRSL
+474 TRSI
-480 DDVIIGLGGT
+480 DDIMVGIGAA
-490 YELSDTLGLFSGIH
+490 YEFSDTLSIFSGLH

-514 VAAPAADD
+514 VAADL
-522 GQLDQEESLSFEIGA
+522 LDQEESLSFEIGA
-537 RGIFSDVSFEIAY
+537 RGIFSDISFEVAY
-550 FNTQLKDMLVLSS
+550 FSTKLKNMLVLSN
-563 LNSGVPGSANIGEGS
+563 LNSGTLGSANIGEGS
-578 VDGLE
+578 VDGVEL
-583 VQVAT
+583 QLST
-588 DFGSDGGFGIP
+588 DLSKGGSFGVPIST
-599 VSASFTFTNTE
+599 SFTFTNTE
-610 FESSTAPDTGYLSG
+610 FESSTAPTTGYLSG
-624 ASAGNEFPY
+624 ASAGKEFPY
-633 IPDFMMNLRGGLV
+633 VPDFMMHLRAGLA

-653 LNLHYQGSSYTD
+653 LNLNYQGSSYTD
-665 GGNTSELNKYGSL
+665 GANTNQLNKYGSL

-684 DVSDG
+684 DFSER

-696 TNLTDETY
+696 TNLTDETH
-704 VHSMLPDGYRVG
+704 VQSVLPDGYRVG
-716 KPRTFSVGM
+716 KPRSWSVGM

>member
-1 MKTNTKRAFSLLAS
+1 MKIQKLASMLASTSIAFSAF
-15 LALSLTSFGQEEE
+15 ADDHGE
-28 KKKGWADKAGP
+28 KDQ
-39 DYLSPFNVIGTKADI
+39 LSPFNVIGTKADV
-54 PALKG
+54 PSLKG
-59 SGSVIDKSDLDKFY
+59 SGAILDKSDLDKFY

-92 TGYGFFPNVSLRGI
+92 TGYGFFPNISLRGV

-130 PSAYYGP
+130 PSAYYSP
-137 TAGRMAGFEVLKGS
+137 TAGRMAGFEVLKGT

-213 YDHRSDGFHTL
+213 FDHRSDGFHTL

-273 LSKADYAANPYQRYA
+273 LSKADYATNPYQRYA

-294 MDADQTR
+294 MDSDQTR

-312 SLSMSA
+312 SLTMST

-338 SASTTKVGKGVY
+338 ASSTTKVGKGVF
-350 ADATLVSIL
+350 ADATLISVL
-359 KGETNG
+359 KGETDG
-365 YYEVKSNDRSYES
+365 YYEVKSNDRSYQS
-378 KGILANFDYKVG
+378 KGILANFDYEVG
-390 INDIDVG
+390 INDIDFG
-397 FRYIED
+397 FSYIED

-417 TVAGGTTTRSK
+417 TVAGTTTTRSK
-428 VVDDGSANYAYKDA
+428 IVDDGSANYAYKDA

-450 DDIDLGALSL
+450 DDIDFGALSL

-474 TNSRSL
+474 TNARSL
-480 DDVIIGLGGT
+480 DDVIVGLGGT

-514 VAAPAADD
+514 VAADN
-522 GQLDQEESLSFEIGA
+522 LDQEESLSFEVGA
-537 RGIFSDVSFEIAY
+537 RGVFSDISFEFAY
-550 FNTQLKDMLVLSS
+550 FNTHLKDMLVLSN
-563 LNSGVPGSANIGEGS
+563 LNNGVAGSANIGEGS
-578 VDGLE
+578 IDGLE
-583 VQVAT
+583 VQLAT
-588 DFGSDGGFGIP
+588 ELGTDGGFGIP

-610 FESSTAPDTGYLSG
+610 FESSTAPTTGYLSG

-633 IPDFMMNLRGGLV
+633 VPDFMMNLRGGLV

-653 LNLHYQGSSYTD
+653 LNFHYQGSSYTD
-665 GGNTSELNKYGSL
+665 GANSNELNKYGSL

-684 DVSDG
+684 DVSEG

-696 TNLTDETY
+696 TNLTDETLFKVY
-704 VHSMLPDGYRVG
+704 YLMATAWENPVQ
-716 KPRTFSVGM
+716 
-725 SYDF
+725 

>member
-1 MKTNTKRAFSLLAS
+1 MKIQKLASMLASTSIAFSAF
-15 LALSLTSFGQEEE
+15 ADDHGE
-28 KKKGWADKAGP
+28 KDQ
-39 DYLSPFNVIGTKADI
+39 LSPFNVIGTKADV
-54 PALKG
+54 PSLKG
-59 SGSVIDKSDLDKFY
+59 SGAILDKSDLDKFY

-92 TGYGFFPNVSLRGI
+92 TGYGFFPNISLRGV

-130 PSAYYGP
+130 PSAYYSP
-137 TAGRMAGFEVLKGS
+137 TAGRMAGFEVLKGT

-213 YDHRSDGFHTL
+213 FDHRSDGFHTL

-273 LSKADYAANPYQRYA
+273 LSKADYATNPYQRYA

-294 MDADQTR
+294 MDSDQTR

-312 SLSMSA
+312 SLTMST

-338 SASTTKVGKGVY
+338 ASSSTKVGKGVF
-350 ADATLVSIL
+350 ADATLISVL
-359 KGETNG
+359 KGETDG
-365 YYEVKSNDRSYES
+365 YYEVKSNDRSYQS
-378 KGILANFDYKVG
+378 KGILANFDYEVG
-390 INDIDVG
+390 INDIDFG
-397 FRYIED
+397 FSYIED

-417 TVAGGTTTRSK
+417 TVAGTTTTRSK
-428 VVDDGSANYAYKDA
+428 IVDDGSANYAYKDA

-450 DDIDLGALSL
+450 DDIDFGALSL

-474 TNSRSL
+474 TNARSL
-480 DDVIIGLGGT
+480 DDVIVGLGGT

-514 VAAPAADD
+514 VAADN
-522 GQLDQEESLSFEIGA
+522 LDQEESLSFEVGA
-537 RGIFSDVSFEIAY
+537 RGVFSDISFEFAY
-550 FNTQLKDMLVLSS
+550 FNTHLKDMLVLSN
-563 LNSGVPGSANIGEGS
+563 LNNGVAGSANIGEGS
-578 VDGLE
+578 IDGLE
-583 VQVAT
+583 VQLAT
-588 DFGSDGGFGIP
+588 ELGADGGFGIP

-610 FESSTAPDTGYLSG
+610 FESSTAPTTGYLSG

-633 IPDFMMNLRGGLV
+633 VPDFMMNLRGGLV

-653 LNLHYQGSSYTD
+653 LNFHYQGSSYTD
-665 GGNTSELNKYGSL
+665 GANSNELNKYGSL

-684 DVSDG
+684 DVSEG

-704 VHSMLPDGYRVG
+704 VQSVLPDGYRVG
-716 KPRTFSVGM
+716 KPRAVSVGM

>member
-1 MKTNTKRAFSLLAS
+1 MKIQKLASMLASTSIAFSAF
-15 LALSLTSFGQEEE
+15 ADDHGE
-28 KKKGWADKAGP
+28 KDQ
-39 DYLSPFNVIGTKADI
+39 LSPFNVIGTKADV
-54 PALKG
+54 PSLKG
-59 SGSVIDKSDLDKFY
+59 SGAILDKSDLDKFY

-92 TGYGFFPNVSLRGI
+92 TGYGFFPNISLRGV

-130 PSAYYGP
+130 PSAYYSP
-137 TAGRMAGFEVLKGS
+137 TAGRMAGFEVLKGT

-213 YDHRSDGFHTL
+213 FDHRSDGFHTL

-273 LSKADYAANPYQRYA
+273 LSKADYATNPYQRYA

-294 MDADQTR
+294 MDSDQTR
-301 YYLRYNKEFSD
+301 YYLRYNKVFSD
-312 SLSMSA
+312 SLSLST

-328 WLKLAKVGTS
+328 WLKLAKVNS
-338 SASTTKVGKGVY
+338 TKVGKGVY
-350 ADATLVSIL
+350 SDPTLVSVL
-359 KGETNG
+359 KGDTAG
-365 YYEVKSNDRSYES
+365 TYEVKSNDRSYQS
-378 KGILANFDYKVG
+378 KGILANFDYEVG
-390 INDIDVG
+390 INDIDFG
-397 FRYIED
+397 FSYIED

-417 TVAGGTTTRSK
+417 TVAGTTTTRSK
-428 VVDDGSANYAYKDA
+428 IVDDGSANYAYKNA

-450 DDIDLGALSL
+450 DDIDFGALSL

-474 TNSRSL
+474 TNARSL
-480 DDVIIGLGGT
+480 DDVIVGLGGT

-514 VAAPAADD
+514 VAADN
-522 GQLDQEESLSFEIGA
+522 LDQEESLSFEVGA
-537 RGIFSDVSFEIAY
+537 RGVFSDISFEFAY

-563 LNSGVPGSANIGEGS
+563 LNNGVAGSANIGEGS
-578 VDGLE
+578 IDGLE
-583 VQVAT
+583 VQLAT
-588 DFGSDGGFGIP
+588 DLGTDGGFGIP

-610 FESSTAPDTGYLSG
+610 FESSTAPTTGYLSG

-633 IPDFMMNLRGGLV
+633 VPDFMMNLRGGLV

-653 LNLHYQGSSYTD
+653 LNFHYQGSSYTD
-665 GGNTSELNKYGSL
+665 GANSNELNKYGSL

-684 DVSDG
+684 DVSEG

-704 VHSMLPDGYRVG
+704 VQSVLPDGYRVG
-716 KPRTFSVGM
+716 KPRAMSVGM

>member
-1 MKTNTKRAFSLLAS
+1 MKIQKLASMLASTSIAFSAF
-15 LALSLTSFGQEEE
+15 ADDHGE
-28 KKKGWADKAGP
+28 KDQ
-39 DYLSPFNVIGTKADI
+39 LSPFNVIGTKADV
-54 PALKG
+54 PSLKG
-59 SGSVIDKSDLDKFY
+59 SGAILDKSDLDKFY

-92 TGYGFFPNVSLRGI
+92 TGYGFFPNISLRGV

-130 PSAYYGP
+130 PSAYYSP
-137 TAGRMAGFEVLKGS
+137 TAGRMAGFEVLKGT

-213 YDHRSDGFHTL
+213 FDHRSDGFHTL

-273 LSKADYAANPYQRYA
+273 LSKADYATNPYQRYA

-294 MDADQTR
+294 MDSDQTR

-312 SLSMSA
+312 SLSLST

-328 WLKLAKVGTS
+328 WLKLAKVNS
-338 SASTTKVGKGVY
+338 TKVGKGVY
-350 ADATLVSIL
+350 SDPTLVSVL
-359 KGETNG
+359 KGDTAG
-365 YYEVKSNDRSYES
+365 TYEVKSNDRSYQS
-378 KGILANFDYKVG
+378 KGILANFDYEVG
-390 INDIDVG
+390 INDIDFG
-397 FRYIED
+397 FSYIED

-417 TVAGGTTTRSK
+417 TVAGTTTTRSK
-428 VVDDGSANYAYKDA
+428 IVDDGSANYAYKDA

-450 DDIDLGALSL
+450 DDIDFGALSL

-474 TNSRSL
+474 TNARSL
-480 DDVIIGLGGT
+480 DDVIVGLGGT

-514 VAAPAADD
+514 VAADN
-522 GQLDQEESLSFEIGA
+522 LDQEESLSFEVGA
-537 RGIFSDVSFEIAY
+537 RGVFSDISFEFAY

-563 LNSGVPGSANIGEGS
+563 LNNGVAGSANIGEGS
-578 VDGLE
+578 IDGLE
-583 VQVAT
+583 VQLAT
-588 DFGSDGGFGIP
+588 DLGTDGGFGIP

-610 FESSTAPDTGYLSG
+610 FESSTAPTTGYLSG

-633 IPDFMMNLRGGLV
+633 VPDFMMNLRGGLV

-653 LNLHYQGSSYTD
+653 LNFHYQGSSYTD
-665 GGNTSELNKYGSL
+665 GANSNELNKYGSL

-684 DVSDG
+684 DVSEG

-704 VHSMLPDGYRVG
+704 VQSVLPDGYRVG
-716 KPRTFSVGM
+716 KPRAMSVGM

>member
-1 MKTNTKRAFSLLAS
+1 MKIQKLASMLASTSIAFSAF
-15 LALSLTSFGQEEE
+15 ADDHGE
-28 KKKGWADKAGP
+28 KDQ
-39 DYLSPFNVIGTKADI
+39 LSPFNVIGTKADV
-54 PALKG
+54 PSLKG
-59 SGSVIDKSDLDKFY
+59 SGAILDKSDLDKFY

-92 TGYGFFPNVSLRGI
+92 TGYGFFPNISLRGV

-130 PSAYYGP
+130 PSAYYSP
-137 TAGRMAGFEVLKGS
+137 TAGRMAGFEVLKGT

-213 YDHRSDGFHTL
+213 FDHRSDGFHTL

-273 LSKADYAANPYQRYA
+273 LSKADYATNPYQRYA

-294 MDADQTR
+294 MDSDQTR

-312 SLSMSA
+312 SLTMST

-338 SASTTKVGKGVY
+338 ASSTTKVGKAVF
-350 ADATLVSIL
+350 ADATLISVL
-359 KGETNG
+359 KGETDG
-365 YYEVKSNDRSYES
+365 YYEVKSNDRSYQS
-378 KGILANFDYKVG
+378 KGILANFDYEVG
-390 INDIDVG
+390 INDIDFG
-397 FRYIED
+397 FSYIED

-417 TVAGGTTTRSK
+417 TVAGTTTTRSK
-428 VVDDGSANYAYKDA
+428 IVDDGSANYAYKDA

-450 DDIDLGALSL
+450 DDIDFGALSL

-474 TNSRSL
+474 TNARSL
-480 DDVIIGLGGT
+480 DDVIVGLGGT

-514 VAAPAADD
+514 VAADN
-522 GQLDQEESLSFEIGA
+522 LDQEESLSFEVGA
-537 RGIFSDVSFEIAY
+537 RGVFSDISFEFAY

-563 LNSGVPGSANIGEGS
+563 LNNGVAGSANIGEGS
-578 VDGLE
+578 IDGLE
-583 VQVAT
+583 VQLAT
-588 DFGSDGGFGIP
+588 DLGTDGGFGIP

-610 FESSTAPDTGYLSG
+610 FESSTAPTTGYLSG

-633 IPDFMMNLRGGLV
+633 VPDFMMNLRGGLV

-653 LNLHYQGSSYTD
+653 LNFHYQGSSYTD
-665 GGNTSELNKYGSL
+665 GANSNELNKYGSL

-684 DVSDG
+684 DVSEG

-704 VHSMLPDGYRVG
+704 VQSVLPDGYRVG
-716 KPRTFSVGM
+716 KPRAVSVGM

>member
-1 MKTNTKRAFSLLAS
+1 MKIQQLASMLASTSIAFSAF
-15 LALSLTSFGQEEE
+15 ADDHGE
-28 KKKGWADKAGP
+28 KDQ
-39 DYLSPFNVIGTKADI
+39 LSPFNVIGTKADV
-54 PALKG
+54 PSLKG
-59 SGSVIDKSDLDKFY
+59 SGAILDKSDLDKFY

-92 TGYGFFPNVSLRGI
+92 TGYGFFPNISLRGV

-130 PSAYYGP
+130 PSAYYSP
-137 TAGRMAGFEVLKGS
+137 TAGRMAGFEVLKGT

-213 YDHRSDGFHTL
+213 FDHRSDGFHTL

-273 LSKADYAANPYQRYA
+273 LSKADYATNPYQRYA

-294 MDADQTR
+294 MDSDQTR

-312 SLSMSA
+312 SLTMST

-338 SASTTKVGKGVY
+338 ASSTTKVGKGVF
-350 ADATLVSIL
+350 ADATLISVL
-359 KGETNG
+359 KGETDG
-365 YYEVKSNDRSYES
+365 YYEVKSNDRSYQS
-378 KGILANFDYKVG
+378 KGILANFDYEVG
-390 INDIDVG
+390 INDIDFG
-397 FRYIED
+397 FSYIED

-417 TVAGGTTTRSK
+417 TVAGTTTTRSK
-428 VVDDGSANYAYKDA
+428 IVDDGSANYAYKDA

-450 DDIDLGALSL
+450 DDIDFGALSL

-474 TNSRSL
+474 TNARSL
-480 DDVIIGLGGT
+480 DDVIVGLGGT

-514 VAAPAADD
+514 VAADN
-522 GQLDQEESLSFEIGA
+522 LDQEESLSFEVGA
-537 RGIFSDVSFEIAY
+537 RGVFSDISFEFAY
-550 FNTQLKDMLVLSS
+550 FNTQLKDMLVLSN
-563 LNSGVPGSANIGEGS
+563 LNNGVAGSANIGEGS
-578 VDGLE
+578 IDGLE
-583 VQVAT
+583 VQLAT
-588 DFGSDGGFGIP
+588 DLGTDGGFGIP

-610 FESSTAPDTGYLSG
+610 FESSTAPTTGYLSG

-633 IPDFMMNLRGGLV
+633 VPDFMMNLRGGLV

-653 LNLHYQGSSYTD
+653 LNFHYQGSSYTD
-665 GGNTSELNKYGSL
+665 GANSNELNKYGSL

-684 DVSDG
+684 DVSER

-704 VHSMLPDGYRVG
+704 VQSVLPDGYRVG
-716 KPRTFSVGM
+716 KPRAVSVGM